1 MRTPT
6 FLAPLAASDAGQCE
20 LVHAERGAVLAS
32 RVEPAFD
39 SKARKKG
46 LLGRDSVPD
55 DYAMIIAPC
64 GSVHTFFM
72 RFPID
77 VVFVSKDGTVVKTC
91 RAVKPW
97 RIAGALR
104 AYATIEA
111 AAGFIDRTETVP
123 GDVVAVR
130 EIPHTRRAT
139 DEALPLSVPQAPGG
153 GAPPARRTT
162 SQRRVTLADIVSR
175 KTPMGWFESVAIVQE
190 LCDAV
195 LARGPAGDL
204 RVPELKHIALTPAGG
219 IELHALGPEDH
230 SPVHRAG
237 LVLLALTPEADLPL
251 QLRLLALEAVSP
263 SPRFVSLEEFHAE
276 LGFFE
281 RPDRREIARGVHGRF
296 LRQQA
301 QTAAG
306 GIPPALLEPAPP
318 RRHVRWWKRTWVAGA
333 AALLLALAAAGA
345 AWGWRWPEGGR
356 YTQPASAF
364 IDAAAAKTRRAAA
377 AARIELAAAQEKL
390 GLGAKETVA
399 PPPVATGAGP
409 EAPARDEPRAASP
422 AGLPV
427 QTQPAE
433 TPAAAGTQTAA
444 PAARITAAHEAP
456 PQEPDL
462 PTTAEVFSAAD
473 PLVTPPRL
481 LRPQLPP
488 AARSGARLE
497 DRPELEILI
506 SETGEVETVRLV
518 SAGTGPNPAMMMSA
532 VKAWAYQ
539 PATRGGQPVRYRL
552 RMRLPGQ

>member
-6 FLAPLAASDAGQCE
+6 FLVPLAARDAGQCE
-20 LVHAERGAVLAS
+20 LVDADRGAVLAS

-39 SKARKKG
+39 SKARRKG
-46 LLGRDSVPD
+46 LLGRASVPD

-64 GSVHTFFM
+64 GSVHTVFM

-97 RIAGALR
+97 RIAAALR

-130 EIPHTRRAT
+130 EIPHTRLAT
-139 DEALPLSVPQAPGG
+139 DMAPPLPVPEAPDG
-153 GAPPARRTT
+153 GAPPAGHTT

-175 KTPMGWFESVAIVQE
+175 QMPIGWFESVAIVQE

-195 LARGPAGDL
+195 LARGPADDL
-204 RVPELKHIALTPAGG
+204 RVPELKHIVLTPAGG

-237 LVLLALTPEADLPL
+237 LVLLALAPEANLPL
-251 QLRLLALEAVSP
+251 QLRLLALEAVAP
-263 SPRFVSLEEFHAE
+263 SPRFASLEEFHAE
-276 LGFFE
+276 LAFFE
-281 RPDRREIARGVHGRF
+281 RPDRCDIARGAHGRF

-306 GIPPALLEPAPP
+306 GISPALLEPAPP
-318 RRHVRWWKRTWVAGA
+318 RRHVRLWKWKWVAGT

-345 AWGWRWPEGGR
+345 AWGWRWPAGGR

-364 IDAAAAKTRRAAA
+364 IDAAAAMTRQAAA
-377 AARIELAAAQEKL
+377 AARIELAVAQEKL
-390 GLGAKETVA
+390 GLGAKKTVA

-409 EAPARDEPRAASP
+409 EAPAPNEPRAAST

-433 TPAAAGTQTAA
+433 TPAAAGTHSAA
-444 PAARITAAHEAP
+444 PAAGIPDAP
-456 PQEPDL
+456 DAPRKEPDVL
-462 PTTAEVFSAAD
+462 AAAEVFSAED
-473 PLVTPPRL
+473 PLVAPPHL
-481 LRPQLPP
+481 VRPQLPTIS
-488 AARSGARLE
+488 RSGARVE
-497 DRPELEILI
+497 DLPELEILV
-506 SETGEVETVRLV
+506 SATGGVENVRLI
-518 SAGTGPNPAMMMSA
+518 SRGTEPNSAMMLSA
-532 VKAWAYQ
+532 VKAWFFQ
-539 PATRGGQPVRYRL
+539 PATRDGQPVRYRL
-552 RMRLPGQ
+552 RMRLPGR